1 ERRTALHPP
10 MRSTAVWGPI
20 AAVTALA
27 ILAIIGVWHR
37 VSERHDEKNF
47 VQRTTQLA
55 VNVVTAQRDATPKE
69 LVLPGTFQAFN
80 ETTIYNSSKKSRDS
94 NKSSRH
100 LPERSPLEISMS
112 ARW

>member
-1 ERRTALHPP
+1 KHQGNGAHDKDGAAQVRQPERRTALHPP

-47 VQRTTQLA
+47 VQRTTPLA
-55 VNVVTAQRDATPKE
+55 VNVGTAKPHENLPPVQR
-69 LVLPGTFQAFN
+69 VR
-80 ETTIYNSSKKSRDS
+80 KK
-94 NKSSRH
+94 
-100 LPERSPLEISMS
+100 LEGGH
-112 ARW
+112 RR